1 MLDDGTPILSI
12 LLMPPHISNQVA
24 SASPVAFPTHS
35 ARAGAAN
42 ASADAV
48 PKSVRK
54 ALRDTFGHE
63 HFRPGQREV
72 INNVMQKRH
81 TLAVMPTGSGKSLC
95 YQLPALAL
103 PGMTIVVSPL
113 IALMKDQA
121 EKLEQADVDAEV
133 LNSSLTN
140 SEQATA
146 VRNIESAATDF
157 VFTTPERL
165 ADPEFLATLQ
175 RQEIDLFVIDEA
187 HCISQWGHD
196 FRPAYLGLKTV
207 IEALGKPTVLA
218 LTATAPARVIEDI
231 GNQLGLESLDVIN
244 TGIYRPNLQYRVQQV
259 TSDHEK
265 TMAVARLVRDT
276 PGSGIV
282 YAATI
287 KAAEAMAEALRN
299 AGEDVACYHGQMG
312 SRQRRESQDK
322 FMNGDCRLM
331 VATNAFGMGIDKP
344 DIRFVIHAHIP
355 ANLEVYYQES
365 GRAGRDGE
373 PAICTL
379 LYLAADKRLQQ
390 FFLARRFPDAEDF
403 KAVYAVFKDLPPDGV
418 LDLKRIRDKLPQI
431 ASSRLQVVLKRLADA
446 GYIEHSSDLNY
457 ALRDGD
463 VRPRSLIE
471 LAESYLTKDD
481 SDHRALE
488 QAVFYAQTGYC
499 RWKVLLDYFE
509 EDSDWEKCGS
519 CDNCQN
525 PPEPRL
531 SDVELAI
538 PASSPHVVQAAVRTA
553 LKAGDRVSVRKY
565 GEGVV
570 DHANGEKVGIRFPDG
585 VIRVFLCSKVEP
597 VK

>member
-1 MLDDGTPILSI
+1 
-12 LLMPPHISNQVA
+12 MPPHTSRQNT
-24 SASPVAFPTHS
+24 SASPLASTHYPKPGRE
-35 ARAGAAN
+35 AH
-42 ASADAV
+42 ASAGSV
-48 PKSVRK
+48 PKSVRNVLH
-54 ALRDTFGHE
+54 ATFGHE
-63 HFRPGQREV
+63 RFRPGQREV
-72 INNVMQKRH
+72 INNVMQKRD

-121 EKLEQADVDAEV
+121 GKLEQANVDAEV
-133 LNSSLTN
+133 VNSSLTN
-140 SEQATA
+140 REQADA
-146 VRNIESAATDF
+146 LRNIESAATDI

-207 IEALGKPTVLA
+207 IEALGKPPVLA
-218 LTATAPARVIEDI
+218 LTATAPAKVIEDI
-231 GNQLGLESLDVIN
+231 GKQLGLASLDVIN
-244 TGIYRPNLQYRVQQV
+244 TGIYRPNLQYRVRQI
-259 TSDHEK
+259 TSDKEK
-265 TMAVARLVRDT
+265 LLAVIRLVHDT

-287 KAAEAMAEALRN
+287 KATEALFEALRS
-299 AGEDVACYHGQMG
+299 AGEAVACYHGQMG
-312 SRQRRESQDK
+312 SRQRRENQDK
-322 FMNGDCRLM
+322 FMNGDCRMM

-344 DIRFVIHAHIP
+344 DIRFVIHSHIP

-373 PAICTL
+373 TAICTL

-390 FFLARRFPDAEDF
+390 FFLARRFPDADDF
-403 KAVYAVFKDLPPDGV
+403 KSVYAVFRDLPRGDV
-418 LDLKRIRDKLPQI
+418 IDFKQLRETLPQI

-446 GYIEHSSDLNY
+446 GYVEHAADLNY
-457 ALRDGD
+457 ALRDDD

-471 LAESYLTKDD
+471 LATNYITKNDN
-481 SDHRALE
+481 DHRALE

-499 RWKVLLDYFE
+499 RWKVLLDYFG
-509 EDSDWEKCGS
+509 EDTEWEKCGT

-525 PPEPRL
+525 PPEKNL
-531 SDVELAI
+531 SVRDQPVTASFA
-538 PASSPHVVQAAVRTA
+538 PAVQSGRRAT
-553 LKAGDRVSVRKY
+553 LKAGDPVRVRKY
-565 GEGVV
+565 GEGLVE
-570 DHANGEKVGIRFPDG
+570 HAIGEKVGIRFPDG
-585 VIRVFLCSKVEP
+585 SVRVFLGSKVEP
-597 VK
+597 CG